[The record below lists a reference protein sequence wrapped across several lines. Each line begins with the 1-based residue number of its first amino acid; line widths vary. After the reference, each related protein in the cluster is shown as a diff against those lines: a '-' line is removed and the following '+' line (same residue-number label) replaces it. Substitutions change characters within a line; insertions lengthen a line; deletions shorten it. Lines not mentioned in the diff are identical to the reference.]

1 MRIVIEPSTPYLSP
15 LNGVAERYNR
25 TTLDK
30 VRSMLADSGL
40 HPWNWPEA
48 AKAAAYV
55 GNRIATKEDKTPWEK
70 LTGRKPSVKHLRVWG
85 APCMVHTPLKI
96 QDNKL
101 APRAEAGRMMGY
113 EGDNTNGWRVLMGGK
128 IYVRGGRIEF
138 NEEEGAKP
146 FVIDESAPP
155 SEPSPLPPPS
165 PPTSP
170 SPAPLP
176 TPSPDPSTLNP
187 QPTVSDPMDSGP
199 DFFAEGPPPLPSWR
213 PIRTRP
219 DGTPL
224 SGRIPGSTSLQAFYL
239 AATTPTNAHLDFEP
253 ANWTEATKCDEWEE
267 WMEAAKD
274 ELDSLRNMQTFTEV
288 PRLPGMKVIDSK
300 WVFKHKRDSR
310 GNIIR
315 HKARITARGFRQTQG
330 VDFNEVFAPV
340 GSSSALRTMCSVA
353 AGKDWK
359 IHQLDFKTA
368 FLNGS
373 LEEEVYMEYPEGWYL
388 YSGGDRACRVSRDH
402 VLKLNKSLYGLKQAP
417 RVWYTMLRDKLVSFG
432 YTQSMADPGVFRRGD
447 VYLLLYV
454 DDQLIMGPSSK
465 HIQDAIDEI
474 KSEFVIDDM
483 GPCNMFLGVA
493 IERGDGFIKL
503 HQERYTM
510 ALLEKYGVPLVS
522 PGGKETPTP
531 AISKSAK
538 ELEVTGGG
546 GNFPYAELVGGLLY
560 LSCWTRPD
568 IAFAVGRLTRHMT
581 TASVSDWNDAVRVL
595 KYLACSANQGIVYM
609 RDGGDLM
616 GYSHDVQSV
625 GDLLGYSDSDYAGD
639 HSNRKSTSGVVF
651 MLNGGPVVWKSKQ
664 QSTVALSTCEAE
676 YVASNSAGR
685 EGIWLARLLKE
696 LDRPLSG
703 PVKIMCDN
711 KGALALLK
719 NPISSSKSKHISIM
733 HHWARE
739 RVERGELLFD
749 YVESENNLADIFTK
763 ALEPKVFQG
772 LKGKLVC

>member
-1 MRIVIEPSTPYLSP
+1 
-15 LNGVAERYNR
+15 
-25 TTLDK
+25 
-30 VRSMLADSGL
+30 
-40 HPWNWPEA
+40 
-48 AKAAAYV
+48 
-55 GNRIATKEDKTPWEK
+55 
-70 LTGRKPSVKHLRVWG
+70 
-85 APCMVHTPLKI
+85 
-96 QDNKL
+96 
-101 APRAEAGRMMGY
+101 
-113 EGDNTNGWRVLMGGK
+113 
-128 IYVRGGRIEF
+128 
-138 NEEEGAKP
+138 
-146 FVIDESAPP
+146 
-155 SEPSPLPPPS
+155 
-165 PPTSP
+165 
-170 SPAPLP
+170 
-176 TPSPDPSTLNP
+176 
-187 QPTVSDPMDSGP
+187 
-199 DFFAEGPPPLPSWR
+199 
-213 PIRTRP
+213 
-219 DGTPL
+219 
-224 SGRIPGSTSLQAFYL
+224 
-239 AATTPTNAHLDFEP
+239 
-253 ANWTEATKCDEWEE
+253 
-267 WMEAAKD
+267 
-274 ELDSLRNMQTFTEV
+274 
-288 PRLPGMKVIDSK
+288 
-300 WVFKHKRDSR
+300 
-310 GNIIR
+310 
-315 HKARITARGFRQTQG
+315 
-330 VDFNEVFAPV
+330 
-340 GSSSALRTMCSVA
+340 MCSVA

-368 FLNGS
+368 FLNGC
-373 LEEEVYMEYPEGWYL
+373 LEEEVYMEYPEGWHL
-388 YSGGDRACRVSRDH
+388 HSGGGRACRVSRDR

-454 DDQLIMGPSSK
+454 DDQLIMGPSLK

-510 ALLEKYGVPLVS
+510 ALLEKYGVPLV
-522 PGGKETPTP
+522 PVGGKETPTP
-531 AISKSAK
+531 VIPRSPK

-568 IAFAVGRLTRHMT
+568 IAFAVGHLTRHMT

-595 KYLACSANQGIVYM
+595 KYLASSANQGIVYH
-609 RDGGDLM
+609 RGGGDLT

-625 GDLLGYSDSDYAGD
+625 DLLGYSDSDYAGD
-639 HSNRKSTSGVVF
+639 QSNRKSTSGVVF

-676 YVASNSAGR
+676 YVAGNTAGR

-739 RVERGELLFD
+739 RVERGELLFE

-772 LKGKLVC
+772 LKSKLLH